1 MSPSSITRGLLT
13 AVLCGC
19 ALAANAQTE
28 DADATELEPLVVEG
42 ERSDIDSIGG
52 VYRNRLPC
60 IGDCDESEDQA
71 TALQRLLRGIETLFI
86 ASSLPEKPE
95 PHEAR
100 TLVNP
105 IAARLDDKLP

>member
-1 MSPSSITRGLLT
+1 MNPSSITRGVLT
-13 AVLCGC
+13 AALLGC
-19 ALAANAQTE
+19 TVAAHAQTE

-42 ERSDIDSIGG
+42 ERGDLDSIGG

-60 IGDCDESEDQA
+60 IGDCEEAEDQA

-95 PHEAR
+95 PHQAR

>member
-1 MSPSSITRGLLT
+1 MNPSSITRGLLT
-13 AVLCGC
+13 AALFGC
-19 ALAANAQTE
+19 AVTANAQA
-28 DADATELEPLVVEG
+28 DDPDATELEPLVVEG
-42 ERSDIDSIGG
+42 ERGELDSIGG

-60 IGDCDESEDQA
+60 IGDCEESEDQA
-71 TALQRLLRGIETLFI
+71 SALQRLLRGIETLFI
-86 ASSLPEKPE
+86 ASSLPDKPE